1 MDLLSAAVVVTVG
14 LVLVVV
20 VGSVYRYWTGGWD
33 GTTALGVG
41 GTTTAAACYLLAR
54 LATTPALPRSVEVPL
69 LLAGLGASGVVLVV
83 AGRYAVRA
91 RQG

>member
-1 MDLLSAAVVVTVG
+1 MGLLSTVVVATVALVAVVMAGTA
-14 LVLVVV
+14 
-20 VGSVYRYWTGGWD
+20 YRYLTGGWD

-54 LATTPALPRSVEVPL
+54 LATTPALPRSAEVPL
-69 LLAGLGASGVVLVV
+69 LLAGLAASGVVLVV